1 MNRIIKIL
9 AAAVLLLTV
18 FTFAV
23 HAEPTVAFGDNSTNC
38 MLYGQTYELYLTE
51 TDPSVPVYFKGKP
64 SSRIQIKNDN
74 QVVILAPGSCT
85 ITAHNA
91 AQDGKRLATRQ
102 FIIRKRAESLT
113 VNFTETILYPG
124 ESVTLEVTPI
134 PADATDFIDIEET
147 VSPELNP
154 SDPIVRINRETSSS
168 AILEAKKA
176 GTEIVKIIARYDVET
191 SYNDPGNVYAY
202 VTVHVHEHDWSDEWV
217 IDGDY
222 HYHECMA
229 EHCKITDNSEKKSYD
244 IHMYNEAGF
253 CVCGKPREVLDGDG
267 DGYYE
272 IRNAGDLVSFA
283 NKVNAGETEINGTL
297 LNSVDLSGYPLVP
310 IGTAAHP
317 FAGNFDGQIFAIT
330 GIDCEATS
338 DNFGVFG
345 VVDGGTVKSLKL
357 EGEIRLSGDYAY
369 IGSAVGRAKG
379 GAVIEKIISN
389 VNLTGEGKSRHIG
402 GITGSSEKLG
412 GTLAVTKCLYGGH
425 IDLPNV
431 DDAVGGIIG
440 YANDNV
446 TLSYCGFTGSVTAN
460 TKTGGILGY
469 VNNKSFGGL
478 TNCYGAG
485 QASGVLAGF
494 LRNCG
499 ENLRHNAYDASQNAF
514 GGGYEASIT
523 LGLANASSVSDWT
536 TGQAAFLLN
545 RKTVIKTSG
554 DKVTETVEE
563 HTDDGVWRQTL
574 GTDAYPNF
582 SGKVVYRTG
591 TTSYS
596 NTKRPVYVVY
606 GEKQRA
612 MTATVYAEKSY
623 YMAVVRYKDGRIT
636 SVRVDFCQHSYGHPV
651 EWDLP
656 YSDSDR
662 IKVMLFDFNSL
673 EDLRPLCEYVE
684 YVKRA

>member
-1 MNRIIKIL
+1 
-9 AAAVLLLTV
+9 
-18 FTFAV
+18 
-23 HAEPTVAFGDNSTNC
+23 
-38 MLYGQTYELYLTE
+38 
-51 TDPSVPVYFKGKP
+51 
-64 SSRIQIKNDN
+64 
-74 QVVILAPGSCT
+74 
-85 ITAHNA
+85 
-91 AQDGKRLATRQ
+91 
-102 FIIRKRAESLT
+102 
-113 VNFTETILYPG
+113 
-124 ESVTLEVTPI
+124 
-134 PADATDFIDIEET
+134 
-147 VSPELNP
+147 
-154 SDPIVRINRETSSS
+154 
-168 AILEAKKA
+168 
-176 GTEIVKIIARYDVET
+176 
-191 SYNDPGNVYAY
+191 
-202 VTVHVHEHDWSDEWV
+202 
-217 IDGDY
+217 
-222 HYHECMA
+222 MA

-253 CVCGKPREVLDGDG
+253 CVCGKPREVFDGDG

-283 NKVNAGETEINGTL
+283 NKVNAGETEINGAL

-357 EGEIRLSGDYAY
+357 EGEIRLPGDYAY

-379 GAVIEKIISN
+379 GAVIEKILSN

-485 QASGVLAGF
+485 QASGALAGF

-499 ENLRHNAYDASQNAF
+499 ENLRHNAYDASQSAF

-523 LGLANASSVSDWT
+523 LGLANASSVSNWT

-623 YMAVVRYKDGRIT
+623 YMAVVRYKNGRIT
-636 SVRVDFCQHSYGHPV
+636 SIRVDFCQHSYGHPV

-662 IKVMLFDFNSL
+662 IKVMLFDFKNP
-673 EDLRPLCEYVE
+673 EALRPLCEAVE
-684 YVKRA
+684 YVKKA